1 MEMEKKAPSV
11 SIVLEF
17 DARWHYVPALQAT
30 RYKQPSL
37 HVR

>member
-1 MEMEKKAPSV
+1 MEKKAPSV
-11 SIVLEF
+11 SLVQEF
-17 DARWHYVPALQAT
+17 DARWHYAPALQAA